1 MHDYGQAVYQ
11 GLRPHPE
18 SECAKQGI
26 YPMKRAGEKGEG
38 KWQRISWDEAL
49 DTIANKLKYYKKSTG
64 RFRSVTSG
72 KALC

>member
-11 GLRPHPE
+11 GLRPHPDLN
-18 SECAKQGI
+18 APNRVI

-49 DTIANKLKYYKKSTG
+49 DTIANKLKYYKEKYGPLSIG
-64 RFRSVTSG
+64 DLG
-72 KALC
+72 EGLC